1 MEVKEIRGNDILRER
16 IIIIFIHIYIYIYI
30 DLLELEEINNR

>member
-16 IIIIFIHIYIYIYI
+16 IIIIFIHIYIYI